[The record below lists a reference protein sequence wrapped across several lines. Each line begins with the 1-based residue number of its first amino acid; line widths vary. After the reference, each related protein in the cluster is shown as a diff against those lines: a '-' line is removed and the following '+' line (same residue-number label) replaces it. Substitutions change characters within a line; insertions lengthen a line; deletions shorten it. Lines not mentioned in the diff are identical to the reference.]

1 MTSSNDQL
9 IERFYAAFSAR
20 NGAGMSA
27 CYSSDATF
35 SDPVFPDLRGR
46 EVGGMW
52 RFLTGR
58 SNDLEVS
65 LLEHESDGSRGSAH
79 WVAHYTFTQ
88 TGRKVVNDVRATF
101 RFEGG
106 LIADHR
112 DDFSFQRWAGQAL
125 GPVGVL
131 LGWTPMLRSSV
142 RRQARSGLERF
153 LASAE

>member
-1 MTSSNDQL
+1 
-9 IERFYAAFSAR
+9 
-20 NGAGMSA
+20 
-27 CYSSDATF
+27 
-35 SDPVFPDLRGR
+35 
-46 EVGGMW
+46 MW

-101 RFEGG
+101 RFEEG
-106 LIADHR
+106 LIAAHR

-153 LASAE
+153 LASAG